1 MALDAIHSCLAIFS
15 GAIIMLVSI
24 VKAQG
29 IMSVMPLITERH
41 RKKITQYLSI
51 HRTLMV
57 FFLIGY
63 LGVMLAI
70 MFNFHVISES
80 LVSVIF
86 LFGAI
91 FVLMGIVV
99 QSRFLSEIQST
110 LRGLLPICSKCK
122 KIREQNGEENDP
134 HSWKSIE
141 AFISE
146 RTDVNFSHGLCPHC
160 FEHDMKEFKKII
172 SSQNISV
179 IPNTVNRT

>member
-1 MALDAIHSCLAIFS
+1 MALNAIFSCLIIFS
-15 GAIIMLVSI
+15 GATIMLVSI
-24 VKAQG
+24 VKSQG

-41 RKKITQYLSI
+41 RKKITLYLVI

-63 LGVMLAI
+63 IAVMLAI

-122 KIREQNGEENDP
+122 KIREQSGEEKDP
-134 HSWKSIE
+134 RSWKSIE

-146 RTDVNFSHGLCPHC
+146 RTDVYFSHGLCPHC
-160 FEHDMKEFKKII
+160 FENDMKEFEKI
-172 SSQNISV
+172 SYQVKTSV
-179 IPNTVNRT
+179 